1 MALKIEPRP
10 TVGGASVPF
19 ELVRSVCF
27 SPARKKDRQGDP
39 FRSLVLIRDNLF
51 GCCISFANGVPVNHI
66 EERGDVV
73 WTFVLIV
80 EVVGVLPN
88 VQA

>member
-1 MALKIEPRP
+1 M
-10 TVGGASVPF
+10 PF
-19 ELVRSVCF
+19 ELGTALFQLHWCQRLWSGVFV
-27 SPARKKDRQGDP
+27 
-39 FRSLVLIRDNLF
+39 FRRHEKRIAKAILFEVWFLIRDNLF